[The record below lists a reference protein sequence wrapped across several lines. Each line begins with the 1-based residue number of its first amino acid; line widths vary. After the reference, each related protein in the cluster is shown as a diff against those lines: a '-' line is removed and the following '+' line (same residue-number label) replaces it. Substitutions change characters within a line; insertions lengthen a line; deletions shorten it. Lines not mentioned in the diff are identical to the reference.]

1 MLTGSIGFVQ
11 DIPRPRSAA
20 LRGGKTNKVME
31 MDVGQVQ
38 QRRLSDGIVEQI
50 ETMVLEGTLT
60 AGERL
65 PAERVL
71 AERFGVSRPSLRE
84 AIQKLIARGLLV
96 SRQGG
101 GNYVSQT
108 LGSTF
113 SDPLLHLLE
122 NNPSAQRDLLE
133 FRHTLEGSCAFYAAQ
148 RATSIDRV
156 RLTAAFDALQEC
168 YSRAGKATRAE
179 EGAADAN
186 FHLAIAE
193 ASHNAVLLHTI
204 RGLFDLLRR
213 NVVTNIGGMYAQR
226 DETRDMLIAQHRAL
240 YEAIMQG
247 QAEQA
252 RTLSNQHI
260 DYVQEVLSDVQQQ
273 AQRVARAQRRS
284 THGG

>member
-1 MLTGSIGFVQ
+1 VQ

-84 AIQKLIARGLLV
+84 AIQKLVARGLLV